1 MKRFLECPL
10 PLSALAAYALLL
22 AVSPKASPQSL
33 HDWIESS
40 CAPCVARM
48 AQKTGVYIL
57 DKGEESMMGRAWLA
71 QHARQSIDVQYFIW
85 SSDNIGILATEM
97 LLQAADR
104 GVRVRVLVDDITLDV
119 KDETLIALAAH
130 PNVQIRIYNPKLM
143 TGVSLLQKI
152 INTITDFRGIN
163 QRMHD

>member
-1 MKRFLECPL
+1 MKRLSECHRHL
-10 PLSALAAYALLL
+10 FVLATCVLLL

-33 HDWIESS
+33 HDWIESN
-40 CAPCVARM
+40 CEPCVTLM

-104 GVRVRVLVDDITLDV
+104 DVQVRVLVDDIALDV

-130 PNVQIRIYNPKLM
+130 PKVQIRVYNPKLM
-143 TGVSLLQKI
+143 TGVLLLLVPI
-152 INTITDFRGIN
+152 CF
-163 QRMHD
+163 